1 MRSNAANL
9 NSRVNFLR
17 DNPMPS
23 SIR

>member
-17 DNPMPS
+17 DNLMPS